1 MTFCNCDAEP
11 ECRLSPCETH
21 EATEYAAW
29 MAENAPRLAA
39 AQAAGDPFI
48 DRHGWSS
55 AAADIPEFAPLRA
68 ALSAPAR
75 AHFDEEWRS
84 QAEIAEWP
92 EPWEAALAIRD
103 APQAVAASIERDTMR
118 VRLGRHN
125 EDAAAF
131 PRYPIGEEYEEFLS
145 ADTTPEDLRAEADA
159 LGELAR
165 NALRLERMLRDH
177 AVGLTK
183 PATYYER

>member
-1 MTFCNCDAEP
+1 MTFCNCDPDPA
-11 ECRLSPCETH
+11 CRIGPCATH
-21 EATEYAAW
+21 EAAEYAAW
-29 MAENAPRLAA
+29 MAETAPRLAA

-48 DRHGWSS
+48 NRDHWPVD
-55 AAADIPEFAPLRA
+55 AADIPEFAPLRA

-92 EPWEAALAIRD
+92 GPWETALAIRD

-118 VRLGRHN
+118 MRLGRHN

-131 PRYPIGEEYEEFLS
+131 PHYPIGEEYEEFLS

-159 LGELAR
+159 LAMLAR
-165 NALRLERMLRDH
+165 DALLMERMLRDH
-177 AVGLTK
+177 AAGR
-183 PATYYER
+183 ATSADDYE